1 MLLLLS
7 FVLTLAV
14 TSGCSNVA
22 MPKNDLAV
30 VHARTMDLGS
40 WTDFEFITY
49 PPTESTLG
57 YLGVFPTSRHFD
69 SIGIRHGIAA
79 GMNTEGLSCDMQTLL
94 KTSYPPKPGEDDD
107 REGVMVGFFCDW
119 VLKAFSTVDE
129 VSSAL
134 DVGGTHS
141 VYGPNEFAQHFSLR
155 DATGSSIVVEFMD
168 ESTQVWVDKNNGKPS
183 HPGIMTNEPVYDWHV
198 ENIKHY
204 EWKKGL
210 ALPSIPTP
218 GSFYPE
224 ERFLRLHS
232 LKTGLE
238 APYSYRDL
246 ITKATALLNAVT
258 IPIGNQFGTDSG
270 EGEGNGDHTVWGMIY
285 DHTNLSVYFRSYKN
299 MSLQRVRL
307 KEDLDLDNVETKKR
321 FLNVA
326 EEEVDWFIDVSK
338 HFKRHP

>member
-57 YLGVFPTSRHFD
+57 YLGVYPTSRHFD

-141 VYGPNEFAQHFSLR
+141 VYGPNNSLS
-155 DATGSSIVVEFMD
+155 TSSYVMRPD
-168 ESTQVWVDKNNGKPS
+168 PRLSSSSWTSPPRS
-183 HPGIMTNEPVYDWHV
+183 
-198 ENIKHY
+198 
-204 EWKKGL
+204 GL
-210 ALPSIPTP
+210 IRTTASLPTLAS
-218 GSFYPE
+218 
-224 ERFLRLHS
+224 
-232 LKTGLE
+232 
-238 APYSYRDL
+238 
-246 ITKATALLNAVT
+246 
-258 IPIGNQFGTDSG
+258 
-270 EGEGNGDHTVWGMIY
+270 
-285 DHTNLSVYFRSYKN
+285 
-299 MSLQRVRL
+299 
-307 KEDLDLDNVETKKR
+307 
-321 FLNVA
+321 
-326 EEEVDWFIDVSK
+326 
-338 HFKRHP
+338 